1 MNTKQHI
8 MNIKYGFIL
17 SLIFFGKYLGIAQA
31 FSESSTNRFS
41 LALVGQLGIPIAQ
54 FKEHAHPQ
62 AGFRFEFGYA
72 IFKAVPSISLGGEL
86 SGTFTGAKK
95 DIYKGT
101 EIKTSSSLVHL
112 YPMLRWAPKTKK
124 RIAYY
129 IDAAAGYSGAG
140 TETTSTVVDKATFLE
155 QILGSQP
162 DDIVETVNHKKAS
175 FNGFGY
181 SLGAGINI
189 RPCFSIGVRYHHINN
204 IKYANKDEVSVV
216 NTEIIYVYRE
226 TPIDMLVVTLGFSSW
241 GLY

>member
-1 MNTKQHI
+1 MRTSNR
-8 MNIKYGFIL
+8 IKLLTG
-17 SLIFFGKYLGIAQA
+17 SLIIGSILLGKNVGLAQ
-31 FSESSTNRFS
+31 SSAKFNGNRFHMG
-41 LALVGQLGIPIAQ
+41 LVGQMGIPMGQ
-54 FKEHAHPQ
+54 FKEYANPQ
-62 AGFRFEFGYA
+62 GGVRFEVGYA
-72 IFKAVPSISLGGEL
+72 IFKAVPSITIGGEL

-95 DIYKGT
+95 DIYKGA

-124 RIAYY
+124 RIAFYV
-129 IDAAAGYSGAG
+129 DAAAGYTGAG
-140 TETTSTVVDKATFLE
+140 TETTSTIVDKATFLE

-162 DDIVETVNHKKAS
+162 DDIVETVTHKNAS

-181 SLGAGINI
+181 SIGAGINF
-189 RPCFSIGVRYHHINN
+189 RPCISIGVRYHHINN

-226 TPIDMLVVTLGFSSW
+226 IPIDMIVVTLGVSSW